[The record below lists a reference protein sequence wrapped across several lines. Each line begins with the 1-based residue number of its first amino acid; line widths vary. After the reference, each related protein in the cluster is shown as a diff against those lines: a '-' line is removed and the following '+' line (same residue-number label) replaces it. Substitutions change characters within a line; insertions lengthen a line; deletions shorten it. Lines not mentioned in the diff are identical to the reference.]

1 MASIAQIKEP
11 ETEAPK
17 KEDESENLPVNKEW
31 NKWTWLYT
39 DQLIMNQHIKDTHT
53 VAAPDYKAH
62 LTKPPQLL
70 TCATSIKLNTT
81 ATYFRAKH

>member
-1 MASIAQIKEP
+1 
-11 ETEAPK
+11 
-17 KEDESENLPVNKEW
+17 
-31 NKWTWLYT
+31 
-39 DQLIMNQHIKDTHT
+39 MNQHIKDTHT